1 MNPSLPPDCP
11 RVVIVGG
18 GFAGLAAARALRKAP
33 CRILLVDQRNH
44 HLFQPLLYQVAAAT
58 LAGPDIASPIRHIL
72 RRQRNLEVRL
82 AQVARVDPA
91 ARRLLLTRGDAL
103 DYDFL
108 ILAPGARH
116 SYFGQDGWADLA
128 PGLKTLED
136 ALEIRRRFLLS
147 FERAEAEPDPPRRAE
162 LLTYVIVGGGPTG
175 VELAGTLQEMARLT
189 LPREFRKIRADR
201 ARVVLVEAGA
211 RILPTFGEGLSERA
225 RRSLERI
232 GVEVRT
238 GEAVTELDAHGVTVG
253 GERIPAATILWAA
266 GVQAS
271 PLGRDL
277 GAPLDRA
284 GRVRVEADL
293 SLPGHPEILVAG
305 DLASF
310 SHGLVA
316 PLPGLGPVAV
326 QEGRAAAR
334 AVLASLRQAPR
345 APFRYRDRGAMATI
359 GRGSA
364 ILQWGRLRGSGFLAW
379 LAWLFIHLMLL
390 VGYRNR
396 LAVLTEWCFAYLSTQ
411 RRARLIL
418 AVQERDPGRIPET

>member
-1 MNPSLPPDCP
+1 MNPSQPPDCP
-11 RVVIVGG
+11 RVAIVGG
-18 GFAGLAAARALRKAP
+18 GFAGLAAARTLRKAP
-33 CRILLVDQRNH
+33 CRIVLVDQRNH

-72 RRQRNLEVRL
+72 RRQGNLEVRL
-82 AQVARVDPA
+82 AEVAQVEPA
-91 ARRLLLTRGDAL
+91 SRRLILTQGAAL

-108 ILAPGARH
+108 VLAPGARH
-116 SYFGQDGWADLA
+116 SYFDRDEWAALA

-147 FERAEAEPDPPRRAE
+147 FERAEVEPDPLRRTE

-175 VELAGTLQEMARLT
+175 VELAGTLMEMARLT
-189 LPREFRKIRADR
+189 LPREFRRIRAER
-201 ARVVLVEAGA
+201 ARVVLIEAGG
-211 RILPTFGEGLSERA
+211 RILPAFGNGLSERA
-225 RRSLERI
+225 RRSLERM

-238 GEAVTELDAHGVTVG
+238 GEAVTELDPHGVTVG
-253 GERIPAATILWAA
+253 GERIPAATLLWAA

-271 PLGRDL
+271 PLGRNL

-293 SLPGHPEILVAG
+293 SVPGHPEILVAG
-305 DLASF
+305 DLACF
-310 SHGLVA
+310 VHGLA
-316 PLPGLGPVAV
+316 SPLPGLGPVAV

-334 AVLASLRQAPR
+334 AILASIRNVPR
-345 APFRYRDRGAMATI
+345 VPFRYRDRGAMATI

-364 ILQWGRLRGSGFLAW
+364 VFQWGRLHGSGFLAW

-418 AVQERDPGRIPET
+418 ACQERNPGQIP